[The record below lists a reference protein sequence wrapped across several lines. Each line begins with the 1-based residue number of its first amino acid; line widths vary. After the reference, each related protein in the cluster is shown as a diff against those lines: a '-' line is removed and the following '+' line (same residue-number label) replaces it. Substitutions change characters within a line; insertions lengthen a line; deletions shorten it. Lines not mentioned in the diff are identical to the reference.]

1 MERRLAAILAADV
14 VGYTRLMGEDEA
26 GTLARLEGLR
36 AEILDPLIA
45 RHRGRVVKL
54 MGDGFLVEF
63 ASVVDALNCALAWQG
78 AVEAR
83 ADQVPEDRAFRF
95 RIGVNLGDVMV
106 KGDDIY
112 GDGVNVAARLEAMA
126 DPGSVLVSRTV
137 FDHSKGKMPATFEDL
152 GEQELKNIAEP
163 VRVFRVSTG
172 SEVAETPT
180 VAKITSRSRPVPVIA
195 AIVALLVVAAGAT
208 LWLRPWAPDVEP
220 ASVEHMAFPLPD
232 TPSIA
237 VLPFDNMSGDA
248 EQEYF
253 ADGMTDDLITDL
265 SKISGLFVIARNS
278 VFTYKGM
285 PVKVQE
291 VARELG
297 VRYVLEGSIRRA
309 DGKVRINAQLVDATT
324 GHHLWADRYDRDYS
338 EIFALQD
345 EVIGRIVAA
354 LAVQLTDAEQE
365 QVTRAPT
372 ENLEAYEHYI
382 QAEQRGGSIK
392 GRDLALAL
400 YHYRQATT
408 LDPSFPDA
416 HAGYARVATEI
427 WRLNNSALPADV
439 ARKQAYDSVTR
450 ALALDPDLPRAHS
463 VLGVLHLVDR
473 QFDQAVESA
482 RKAVSLEPG
491 NAESYVNLALVL
503 AYIGRPAEGSAAME
517 LALQLDPKPPL
528 RTLIISGVVFF
539 MDRQYERAVNLLEDA
554 RTRFGGGWNCGCL
567 RGVQLQLPLTY
578 AQLGRLDDAKAETDN
593 LLKYWRNGN
602 LAYFRTLIAH
612 HKRDEDLDHR
622 LSALR
627 KAGLPEWPL
636 GFEGRPEDRL
646 DGPAIEGLLFG
657 KTWIGRSVDPPKL
670 FVQKAAEDG
679 QVNYTVRGRKLKGT
693 ASVEGDMLCYRFPE
707 TLMGRKLC
715 GPVYKNPD
723 GTPDDRNE
731 YVAADVFDVHYFS
744 VKQ

>member
-1 MERRLAAILAADV
+1 M
-14 VGYTRLMGEDEA
+14 
-26 GTLARLEGLR
+26 
-36 AEILDPLIA
+36 
-45 RHRGRVVKL
+45 
-54 MGDGFLVEF
+54 
-63 ASVVDALNCALAWQG
+63 AL
-78 AVEAR
+78 
-83 ADQVPEDRAFRF
+83 
-95 RIGVNLGDVMV
+95 
-106 KGDDIY
+106 
-112 GDGVNVAARLEAMA
+112 
-126 DPGSVLVSRTV
+126 
-137 FDHSKGKMPATFEDL
+137 
-152 GEQELKNIAEP
+152 
-163 VRVFRVSTG
+163 
-172 SEVAETPT
+172 
-180 VAKITSRSRPVPVIA
+180 
-195 AIVALLVVAAGAT
+195 
-208 LWLRPWAPDVEP
+208 
-220 ASVEHMAFPLPD
+220 PLPD
-232 TPSIA
+232 KPSIA
-237 VLPFDNMSGDA
+237 VLPFANMSGDP
-248 EQEYF
+248 EQDYF

-278 VFTYKGM
+278 SFSYKGQQ
-285 PVKVQE
+285 VKVRQ
-291 VARELG
+291 VAEELG
-297 VRYVLEGSIRRA
+297 VRYVLEGSVRRA
-309 DGKVRINAQLVDATT
+309 GNEVRINAQLIDATT
-324 GHHLWADRYDRDYS
+324 GGHLWADRYDRDYT

-382 QAEQRGGSIK
+382 QAEQRSGSIK
-392 GRDLALAL
+392 GRDLASAL

-517 LALQLDPKPPL
+517 LALQLDPKPSL

-593 LLKYWRNGN
+593 ILKYWPNGN

-636 GFEGRPEDRL
+636 GFEGRLEDRL

-670 FVQKAAEDG
+670 FVQKPTEDG
-679 QVNYTVRGRKLKGT
+679 QVNYTVRSRKLKGT